1 MVLQEILRD
10 WKQAHTAITDLLLE
24 KDTVSGSEIE
34 HLMAKYPGAQGENDV
49 EPQVRR
55 PSWSSLASH

>member
-34 HLMAKYPGAQGENDV
+34 HLMAKYPGAPGESGT

-55 PSWSSLASH
+55 PAWAFPAMH